1 MSASNLR
8 KAAVLIRSLDSD
20 TAATMLQRLSPD
32 EAAAVRAA
40 IGSITQIDSDEEA
53 DVVAEFR
60 SARAIATE
68 SPVKGVELD
77 ISSLQEQ
84 AGPSTAIE
92 FQPTPSSTRR
102 FEFLEQA
109 PIDALVPYLS
119 REHVQTIAVVLSHLA
134 PARAAAVLA
143 GLSKR
148 LRTETV
154 ERLATLGE
162 MDPESVI
169 VLETELAAW
178 LAARAEGQPRNL
190 HRDATVSSILSAADA
205 ATRNEIIA
213 DLRERKAP
221 LADQLA
227 QMTPRHDVRRE
238 QPAMYSGQAAAF
250 LKSIAGADSGIS
262 LLRARQRVEAHER
275 VEARHSAEPRL
286 HFDDLIQ
293 LDSRMLAAL
302 VREVDINVLGL
313 ALAGS
318 SDELIDRVCNQCPK
332 RTSRTLR
339 RQLRQ
344 LGPTRLSDVEA
355 AQKEVARIA
364 STHLTVCP

>member
-1 MSASNLR
+1 MMSMSASNLR

-20 TAATMLQRLSPD
+20 TAATMLQRLTPD

-40 IGSITQIDSDEEA
+40 IGSITQVDSDEEA

-77 ISSLQEQ
+77 IASLPQQ
-84 AGPSTAIE
+84 AEPSTAVE
-92 FQPTPSSTRR
+92 FQPTPSNIRR

-178 LAARAEGQPRNL
+178 LAARAEGQPRNV

-227 QMTPRHDVRRE
+227 KMTPRHDLIRE

-262 LLRARQRVEAHER
+262 LLRARQRVEPPR
-275 VEARHSAEPRL
+275 SAGPRF

-293 LDSRMLAAL
+293 VDSRTLAAL

-313 ALAGS
+313 ALADS

-332 RTSRTLR
+332 RTSRALR